1 MCHPLWFPAAT
12 TAQLGP
18 LRKRKKPRSIVAKA
32 RSDCRTIG
40 FLRLSTA
47 TSAPIRH
54 PRAHVRRRPPG
65 RLESALPLGSKRRN
79 HSPPRDWASAP
90 DRLAP
95 HTSLRSRPLSH
106 HSIGQIVPT
115 FRTRRALIPY
125 RRYHS
130 IVPGIVRRCQARGTT
145 QVFTRSGVRNLVA
158 PIDNRSV
165 TSYDAANVLMN
176 DAC

>member
-18 LRKRKKPRSIVAKA
+18 LRKCKKHCCQGKVGLPH
-32 RSDCRTIG
+32 DG
-40 FLRLSTA
+40 FLASFDGHVGPDSP
-47 TSAPIRH
+47 SAR
-54 PRAHVRRRPPG
+54 PRPSSPTWQVGKCSAAREQAAQPFAAVHGP
-65 RLESALPLGSKRRN
+65 SAL
-79 HSPPRDWASAP
+79 

-95 HTSLRSRPLSH
+95 HTSLRSRPLSP

-115 FRTRRALIPY
+115 LRTRRALIPY